1 MLIMVA
7 IRKGID
13 FVLGTCVYSAGPVKI
28 LRLIKTLKV
37 KLLHYTGGG
46 ADVDGGIIGL

>member
-13 FVLGTCVYSAGPVKI
+13 SVMGICASMMD
-28 LRLIKTLKV
+28 
-37 KLLHYTGGG
+37 GGG
-46 ADVDGGIIGL
+46 IAGQIECILLSK